1 MVGSRA
7 LNDITS
13 TAGSVGVRPALN
25 SPYAAR
31 RWVRLGASSC
41 IEPYAGEPTIAG

>member
-1 MVGSRA
+1 MLGSRA
-7 LNDITS
+7 LNVITR
-13 TAGSVGVRPALN
+13 TAGSVGVRPATN

-41 IEPYAGEPTIAG
+41 IAPYAGAPAIAG